1 MGPPDWGD
9 SPMRRPGRRAALLTL
24 ILAGAVA
31 CLDSSEPVAGTL
43 KVVLTKP
50 AGADGAIMFTL
61 AGPPPSA
68 PGEPS
73 AGAGLVFWGGGAR
86 FAAANPVKVLLTGTL
101 ANGQTILTFAVNDVN
116 KASQYSATILQVAA
130 DNGTYA
136 QRNVGVNSGYALQVT
151 R

>member
-1 MGPPDWGD
+1 MGPSDWGD
-9 SPMRRPGRRAALLTL
+9 SPMRRPGRRPALLTL
-24 ILAGAVA
+24 IFAGVVA

-61 AGPPPSA
+61 AGPSA
-68 PGEPS
+68 PAQPS
-73 AGAGLVFWGGGAR
+73 AGAGLVFWGVR

-101 ANGQTILTFAVNDVN
+101 ANGQTILRFAVNDVN

-130 DNGTYA
+130 DDGTYA
-136 QRNVGVNSGYALQVT
+136 QRNVGVNGGYILQVT
-151 R
+151 K